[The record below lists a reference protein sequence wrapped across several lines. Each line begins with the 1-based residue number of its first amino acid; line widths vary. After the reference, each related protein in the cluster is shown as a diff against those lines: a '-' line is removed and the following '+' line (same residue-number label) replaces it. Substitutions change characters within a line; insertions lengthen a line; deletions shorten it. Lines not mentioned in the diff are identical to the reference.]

1 MIKEFENGKASD
13 IPLVVLKKC
22 ANLISGHLSGFYN
35 NFMKQGTFPKI
46 LKLGKIFPVFKK
58 GDAQIFDNYRHISI
72 IPIFGKIFEKIMYSR
87 LCSFFVCNSVI
98 YDKQF
103 GFRKYHST
111 GHAINFS
118 INEIINVTQNRNHVH
133 IIGIF
138 IDLSKAFDTIDHD
151 KMLIKVEHYGIRG
164 TTLKLLENYLKHRE
178 QLTNFKGIDSEISE
192 VEYYKVSV
200 TIKFLLTDFVC

>member
-58 GDAQIFDNYRHISI
+58 GDAQIFNSYRHISI
-72 IPIFGKIFEKIMYSR
+72 IPIFEKIFEKIMYSR

-192 VEYYKVSV
+192 VDYY
-200 TIKFLLTDFVC
+200 